1 MEPPGREMTYTVYI
15 PDAERGPTSYTQRQ
29 FDTIKALARWA
40 VAAALDEPAVAAP
53 TQPVTDIA
61 TSMLQSPAVT
71 ELLAQFSGVAERARD
86 PAIVTLISDIEKAV
100 PSFLKPG
107 AVIGSSA
114 LGEEDAVEKLKEHM
128 SGNPPIAEYKIT
140 PENQAPTIG
149 GLAQAAAKQTPT
161 DPPPVELWEIDTDE
175 WFTDASA
182 SEWAAPLRERNWPA
196 VAKKYL
202 EEIQQLF
209 DHTVT
214 NPKSREEALSPED
227 QWWFKQLAHAY
238 PQHFAEN
245 LFPEAQ
251 VRWELLPAAFKDACA
266 TELKQRKYMKSG
278 SHTTAAHRF
287 AKDAFTILNSLRTGQ
302 RHASWKDVSFPAEEG
317 LAWGAPAA
325 EKTAEKLLTMWWSG
339 VKPTD
344 AVREF
349 MLRVVVMRYFK
360 QSVGPATT
368 VGSAEFLAAYTECVR
383 RMGTDG
389 ILPAGFLDWATRGT
403 SFKHCKAALTSLG
416 IASVRR
422 ADGQKYMNLEEIKEV
437 LREVWVF
444 ENDLTD
450 IHNAEGF
457 ASFAVWE
464 QLAST
469 STWASIV

>member
-1 MEPPGREMTYTVYI
+1 MTYTVYI

-29 FDTIKALARWA
+29 FESIKALARWA
-40 VAAALDEPAVAAP
+40 MGAALEEPATAP
-53 TQPVTDIA
+53 TK
-61 TSMLQSPAVT
+61 VT
-71 ELLAQFSGVAERARD
+71 EQVRD
-86 PAIVTLISDIEKAV
+86 PAVVELIGDIEKTV

-107 AVIGSSA
+107 AIIG
-114 LGEEDAVEKLKEHM
+114 LGKDDTVEELKKFMGPVEMKEKVQEVLDKRIP
-128 SGNPPIAEYKIT
+128 SIWWQGQGAAAKEKKEEIPAKQQT
-140 PENQAPTIG
+140 PTIG
-149 GLAQAAAKQTPT
+149 WLAQEATKEPAA
-161 DPPPVELWEIDTDE
+161 PVEVQWNVDTDE

-182 SEWAAPLRERNWPA
+182 SEWAAQLRERNWA
-196 VAKKYL
+196 AIATKYL
-202 EEIQQLF
+202 AEIEQLF

-214 NPKSREEALSPED
+214 DPKAREEALSHED
-227 QWWFKQLAHAY
+227 QWWFKQLARAH

-245 LFPEAQ
+245 LFPETQ
-251 VRWELLPAAFKDACA
+251 VRWELLPEAFKEACGK
-266 TELKQRKYMKSG
+266 ELKQNKHTKAA
-278 SHTTAAHRF
+278 SHTTTAHRF
-287 AKDAFTILNSLRTGQ
+287 AQDAFTILNFLRTGQ
-302 RHASWKDVSFPAEEG
+302 RHASWTDVSVPADEG

-325 EKTAEKLLTMWWSG
+325 EKTAEKLLTLWWSG

-349 MLRVVVMRYFK
+349 ILRAVVMRYFK
-360 QSVGPATT
+360 QAGAATT
-368 VGSAEFLAAYTECVR
+368 VGSAEFLTAYTECVR

-422 ADGQKYMNLEEIKEV
+422 ADGQKYTNLEEIKEV

-444 ENDLTD
+444 ENTLEDV
-450 IHNAEGF
+450 HSAGGF
-457 ASFAVWE
+457 ASFEIWD

>member
-1 MEPPGREMTYTVYI
+1 MTYTVYI

-53 TQPVTDIA
+53 PDRAPEIVQI
-61 TSMLQSPAVT
+61 
-71 ELLAQFSGVAERARD
+71 LA
-86 PAIVTLISDIEKAV
+86 DIEAAIPTVVKHR
-100 PSFLKPG
+100 
-107 AVIGSSA
+107 SSA
-114 LGEEDAVEKLKEHM
+114 ALDTVEKLKDHM
-128 SGNPPIAEYKIT
+128 SGNPTSSESEPT
-140 PENQAPTIG
+140 VAP
-149 GLAQAAAKQTPT
+149 AAAQ
-161 DPPPVELWEIDTDE
+161 WEIDTDE

-182 SEWAAPLRERNWPA
+182 SEWAAPLRERNWSA

-202 EEIQQLF
+202 AEIEQLF

-214 NPKSREEALSPED
+214 NPKSREEALSHED
-227 QWWFKQLAHAY
+227 QWWFKQLARAY

-287 AKDAFTILNSLRTGQ
+287 AKDAFTILNFLRTGQ
-302 RHASWKDVSFPAEEG
+302 RHASWKDVSVPAEGG

-325 EKTAEKLLTMWWSG
+325 EKTAENLLTLWWSG

-349 MLRVVVMRYFK
+349 VLRVVIMRYFK

-444 ENDLTD
+444 ENTLED
-450 IHNAEGF
+450 AYSEGF
-457 ASFAVWE
+457 MSFQVWE